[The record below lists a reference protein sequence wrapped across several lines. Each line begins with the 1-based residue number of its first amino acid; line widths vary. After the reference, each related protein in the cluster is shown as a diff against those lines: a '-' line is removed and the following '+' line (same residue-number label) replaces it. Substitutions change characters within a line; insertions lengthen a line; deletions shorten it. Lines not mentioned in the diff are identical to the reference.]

1 MPAFLL
7 ININK
12 NLARDEIKKLIE
24 KTLKD
29 LYGKE
34 VEVEV
39 EQPQDSAFG
48 DYATNIAMLL
58 EKNPQEIV
66 DNLSSAILNKI
77 EVKNGFINLFLS
89 KEYLQKQVEE
99 ILKQKNKFGQLKI
112 GKGKR
117 VNVEFI
123 SANPTGPL
131 HVGNGRAGFF
141 ADVLSNTL
149 NRAGYKATRE
159 YYINDMGRQIKFL
172 ENSLNN
178 EEPSYKNEYI
188 EELKERREKNV
199 KKAVKY
205 IIGKIQETAG
215 KMGIKFDKWFYESEL
230 YPKETNEVLK
240 LLKEK
245 NLLDNKEGAVWFKST
260 EFGDDKDRVLVKSK
274 EKTTHLE
281 ETYLLTDI
289 AYLKNKFK
297 RGFEYL
303 IIFLGAEH
311 HGYTARLLAAAE
323 ALGYDKNRVKPI
335 IMQLVDL
342 FEKGQR
348 LKMSKRAGIYV
359 TMNELLDEVGV
370 DVARFFFLTKSPGS
384 HLLFDL
390 DLAKKQ
396 SENNPVYYVQYAHAR
411 ICSILRKAKP
421 LEANPQY
428 LKLEHS
434 AEFNLVKQLIRF
446 PEIVEDTSRDYQV
459 QRLPQYAMGLAGMF
473 HQFYRDCRV
482 ISDDKEITKARLSL
496 VLAAQIVLK
505 NTLDL
510 MGISAPEKM

>member
-1 MPAFLL
+1 M
-7 ININK
+7 
-12 NLARDEIKKLIE
+12 AREEIKKLIE
-24 KTLKD
+24 NAVKA
-29 LYGKE
+29 LYKKE
-34 VEVEV
+34 TQAEV

-48 DYATNIAMLL
+48 DYASNIAMSLK
-58 EKNPQEIV
+58 KNPQEIA
-66 DNLSSAILNKI
+66 DNLKSEILERV
-77 EVKNGFINLFLS
+77 EVKNGFINFFLS
-89 KEYLQKQVEE
+89 KEYLQKQVRD
-99 ILKQKNKFGQLKI
+99 ILKEKDKFGKI
-112 GKGKR
+112 KMGRGEK

-141 ADVLSNTL
+141 ADVLSNVL
-149 NRAGYKATRE
+149 NAAGYKATRE

-172 ENSLNN
+172 DNSLKG

-188 EELKERREKNV
+188 DELKARGEKDV
-199 KKAVKY
+199 KKAVEY
-205 IIGKIQETAG
+205 IISKIQETVG
-215 KMGIKFDKWFYESEL
+215 KMGIKFDKWFYEREL
-230 YPKETNEVLK
+230 YAKETKEVLK

-245 NLLDNKEGAVWFKST
+245 NLIYEKEGATWFKSS

-274 EKTTHLE
+274 EKTTYLE
-281 ETYLLTDI
+281 ETYLLSDI

-311 HGYTARLLAAAE
+311 HGYTARLSAAAQ
-323 ALGYDKNRVKPI
+323 ALGYDKNRVRPI
-335 IMQLVDL
+335 ILQLVDL
-342 FEKGQR
+342 LERGQR

-359 TMNELLDEVGV
+359 TMNELLDEIGV

-396 SENNPVYYVQYAHAR
+396 SEKNPVYYVQYAHAR
-411 ICSILRKAKP
+411 ICSILRKAKSAG
-421 LEANPQY
+421 ANPKRIQLEQPAE
-428 LKLEHS
+428 LK
-434 AEFNLVKQLIRF
+434 LVKQLIRL
-446 PEIVEDTSRDYQV
+446 PEIIEDTSRDYQV
-459 QRLPQYAMGLAGMF
+459 QRLPQYAMDLASIF

-482 ISDDKEITKARLSL
+482 ISEDKELTKVRLSL
-496 VLAAQIVLK
+496 VLAAKIVLK

>member
-1 MPAFLL
+1 MV
-7 ININK
+7 
-12 NLARDEIKKLIE
+12 REEIKKLIE
-24 KTLKD
+24 KALKD

-39 EQPQDSAFG
+39 EQPQDSVFG

-89 KEYLQKQVEE
+89 KEYLQKQVKE

-396 SENNPVYYVQYAHAR
+396 SENNPVY
-411 ICSILRKAKP
+411 
-421 LEANPQY
+421 
-428 LKLEHS
+428 
-434 AEFNLVKQLIRF
+434 
-446 PEIVEDTSRDYQV
+446 
-459 QRLPQYAMGLAGMF
+459 
-473 HQFYRDCRV
+473 
-482 ISDDKEITKARLSL
+482 
-496 VLAAQIVLK
+496 
-505 NTLDL
+505 
-510 MGISAPEKM
+510 

>member
-1 MPAFLL
+1 MV
-7 ININK
+7 
-12 NLARDEIKKLIE
+12 REEIKKLIE
-24 KTLKD
+24 KALKD

-48 DYATNIAMLL
+48 DYATNIAMSLK
-58 EKNPQEIV
+58 KNPQEIV
-66 DNLSSAILNKI
+66 DNLKSTILNKI

-89 KEYLQKQVEE
+89 KEYLQKQVKE

-112 GKGKR
+112 GKGKK

-149 NRAGYKATRE
+149 NRAGCKATRE

-172 ENSLNN
+172 ENSLKN

-205 IIGKIQETAG
+205 IIGKIQETVG
-215 KMGIKFDKWFYESEL
+215 KMGIKFDKWFYENEL
-230 YPKETNEVLK
+230 YPKETNEVLR

-260 EFGDDKDRVLVKSK
+260 EFGDDKDRVLIKSK

-421 LEANPQY
+421 VEANPQY
-428 LKLEHS
+428 LKLEHP

-446 PEIVEDTSRDYQV
+446 PEIIEDTSRDYQV
-459 QRLPQYAMGLAGMF
+459 QRLPQYAMDLASIF

-496 VLAAQIVLK
+496 VLAAKIVLK

-510 MGISAPEKM
+510 MGILAPEKM